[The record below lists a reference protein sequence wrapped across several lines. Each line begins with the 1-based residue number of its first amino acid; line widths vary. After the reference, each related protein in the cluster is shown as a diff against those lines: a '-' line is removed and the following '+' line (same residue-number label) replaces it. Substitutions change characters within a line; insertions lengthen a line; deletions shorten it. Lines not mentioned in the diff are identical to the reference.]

1 MLEEILS
8 IRKHLP
14 TDPGVTSLTPE
25 TPVLLI
31 GPEIE
36 RVARRRGN
44 RHAAKMQ
51 RGVWF
56 DVCHLHAI

>member
-14 TDPGVTSLTPE
+14 ADPGVTSLTPE

-36 RVARRRGN
+36 RVARR
-44 RHAAKMQ
+44 
-51 RGVWF
+51 
-56 DVCHLHAI
+56 